1 YYKIMIT
8 QQTFLKYSFIFLS
21 VIFILLLLVFFR
33 TVPEEWYIYIMILTL
48 ILAGVYIYFR
58 IYFVL
63 QNKKRNI
70 GG

>member
-1 YYKIMIT
+1 MIT
-8 QQTFLKYSFIFLS
+8 QQTFIKYSFIFLS

-58 IYFVL
+58 VYFVI
-63 QNKKRNI
+63 QNKKRSQ

>member
-1 YYKIMIT
+1 MIT
-8 QQTFLKYSFIFLS
+8 QQTFIKYSFIFLS

-33 TVPEEWYIYIMILTL
+33 TVPEEWYIYIMILTI

-58 IYFVL
+58 VYFAL
-63 QNKKRNI
+63 QNKKRNL

>member
-1 YYKIMIT
+1 MIT
-8 QQTFLKYSFIFLS
+8 HQTFLKYSFIFLS

>member
-1 YYKIMIT
+1 MIT
-8 QQTFLKYSFIFLS
+8 QQTFIKYSFIFLS

-58 IYFVL
+58 VYFVV
-63 QNKKRNI
+63 QNKKRSQ

>member
-1 YYKIMIT
+1 MIT
-8 QQTFLKYSFIFLS
+8 QQTFIKYSFIFLF

-33 TVPEEWYIYIMILTL
+33 SVPEEWYIYILIFTL

-58 IYFVL
+58 VYFVL
-63 QNKKRNI
+63 QNKKRNL

>member
-1 YYKIMIT
+1 MIA
-8 QQTFLKYSFIFLS
+8 QQTFIKYSFIFLS

-33 TVPEEWYIYIMILTL
+33 TVPEEWYIYILILTL

-58 IYFVL
+58 VYFVM
-63 QNKKRNI
+63 QNKKRSQ

>member
-1 YYKIMIT
+1 MIT
-8 QQTFLKYSFIFLS
+8 KQTFIKYSFIFLS

-58 IYFVL
+58 VYFVV
-63 QNKKRNI
+63 QNKKRSQ